1 MRTLSRPFGI
11 VRNATRRFG
20 CVSAASFVDHRYSAM
35 FEERTIYISFFFSQI
50 GSLLLACK
58 RGPERYRIALF
69 VFYRPHTKEEREQ
82 DVIRI
87 SALIE
92 SLAK

>member
-1 MRTLSRPFGI
+1 MESFVSMRTLSRPFGI

-20 CVSAASFVDHRYSAM
+20 CVSAASFVDRRYS
-35 FEERTIYISFFFSQI
+35 

-87 SALIE
+87 SALLE